1 MKLYKFI
8 NMFDNWNIDTVV
20 NDNELKVIVAG
31 NTYAIMEK
39 RRDLYNKEVVAF
51 GFYDGQLTV
60 RVK

>member
-1 MKLYKFI
+1 MKFYKFI
-8 NMFDNWNIDTVV
+8 NMLDNWNIDTVV

-31 NTYAIMEK
+31 NTYAIMAK